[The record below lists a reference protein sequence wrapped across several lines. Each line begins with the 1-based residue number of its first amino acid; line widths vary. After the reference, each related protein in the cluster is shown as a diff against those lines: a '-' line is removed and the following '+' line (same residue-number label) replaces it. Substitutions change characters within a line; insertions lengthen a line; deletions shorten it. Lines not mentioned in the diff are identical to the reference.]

1 MFNHRGPWPI
11 SMQTAIA
18 RTGLPIKKNKV
29 FKFLKQI
36 GAFDQYNQPDN
47 ELIENG
53 YFFVDYERYNSRR
66 SASIPRIA
74 SPEGFDWFNDL
85 MKKNLSKVS

>member
-1 MFNHRGPWPI
+1 MFNHHGPWPI

-18 RTGLPIKKNKV
+18 RTGLPLKKNKV

-36 GAFDQYNQPDN
+36 GAFDQDNEPDP
-47 ELIENG
+47 ELIEMG
-53 YFFVDYERYNSRR
+53 YFFVDYERYTCRS

-74 SPEGFDWFNDL
+74 SPEGFNWFNDL